1 MTIIYNTAQ
10 QNPALNLAYSQENIP
25 NHEDSSKLIKQLLKP
40 SYQAIEKESNGETIR
55 LLPLVVDKDNMH
67 NFRYL
72 NEPKIKGFPQFLI
85 MENRGSIENR
95 LSGGGHLIADFVT
108 VENKNGGISTLPGV
122 PGDGHIIRKF
132 VGDDKPNLG
141 SWSDTKTM
149 LPSDKQSNVGEHKH
163 NVDISAT
170 HNKFSFSKEKAILFA
185 GMATS
190 IVGLVRL
197 IKDTIDLCNKVQDAE
212 NYEEIG
218 EDSADR
224 AVNDKIAADEKLY
237 VDTLNNGT
245 PDEIATIKAE
255 MDEKYYSSPNGDI
268 NFSASYVKAE
278 YKEGELS
285 DIASAAHARGIES
298 AMKTAKD
305 INKSDF
311 AADFTITGLGLTMV
325 GGTLAYSGLK
335 NKAEGKTANDSA
347 NFGKSEITS
356 SPSATRFESLKND
369 TFNKS
374 AIHE

>member
-1 MTIIYNTAQ
+1 M
-10 QNPALNLAYSQENIP
+10 S
-25 NHEDSSKLIKQLLKP
+25 H
-40 SYQAIEKESNGETIR
+40 
-55 LLPLVVDKDNMH
+55 
-67 NFRYL
+67 
-72 NEPKIKGFPQFLI
+72 
-85 MENRGSIENR
+85 
-95 LSGGGHLIADFVT
+95 LSGGGQLKVEFSASNTGEVLDFIKPAD
-108 VENKNGGISTLPGV
+108 N
-122 PGDGHIIRKF
+122 
-132 VGDDKPNLG
+132 KPNLE
-141 SWSDTKTM
+141 SWSKTKTM
-149 LPSDKQSNVGEHKH
+149 LPSDKQGYATEDNKLESSYNTDDTIHAEDLLHNKR

-170 HNKFSFSKEKAILFA
+170 HNKFSFSKDKAILFA

-190 IVGLVRL
+190 LVGLVRL
-197 IKDTIDLCNKVQDAE
+197 IKDTIDLCNKVQNAE

-224 AVNDKIAADEKLY
+224 AINDKIAADEKLY

-285 DIASAAHARGIES
+285 DIASAARARGIES

-311 AADFTITGLGLTMV
+311 AVDSTITGLGLTMV
-325 GGTLAYSGLK
+325 GGALAYSGLK

-347 NFGKSEITS
+347 KSGKSELTS
-356 SPSATRFESLKND
+356 SPSATRFESLKGSSFKTDLIKNREQRASISMND
-369 TFNKS
+369 WK
-374 AIHE
+374 